1 MRRTILITVLAMAD
15 AAVSMDS
22 AIKKWPSPAILLP
35 LYIWP
40 TNDFIWEPVYT
51 AAELHPKIQFQVI
64 INPDSGPGYT
74 EFPAT
79 SYITAVARLN
89 TYDNVFML
97 GYIPTYHASR
107 DISDVRND
115 IMIYSGW
122 ACFKNQNIAL
132 SGIFFDEAPNTN
144 EQSSIHYMTKI
155 SNIARDHH
163 LSTVIFNPGTKLE
176 EGSVNAYFEA
186 ADLIVEFENSYST
199 WTNTAP
205 ADRFSLAK
213 DHYKD
218 AVLLYDVSLDTDYY
232 QFLREAK
239 QLGLGAVYLTNNA
252 DYKSLHSISIIA
264 AMLTK
269 AL

>member
-1 MRRTILITVLAMAD
+1 MRRTILTTVLAMAD
-15 AAVSMDS
+15 TAVSMNS

-40 TNDFIWEPVYT
+40 TDDFIWEPVYT
-51 AAELHPKIQFQVI
+51 AAELHPEIQFQVI

-79 SYITAVARLN
+79 SYITAVAHLN

-97 GYIPTYHASR
+97 G
-107 DISDVRND
+107 
-115 IMIYSGW
+115 GW
-122 ACFKNQNIAL
+122 ACFKSQNIAL
-132 SGIFFDEAPNTN
+132 SGIFFDETPNTN

-186 ADLIVEFENSYST
+186 ADLIVELENSYST
-199 WTNTAP
+199 WTNTVP
-205 ADRFSLAK
+205 ADSFSLAK

-218 AVLLYDVSLDTDYY
+218 AVLLYDVSSDTDYY

-252 DYKSLHSISIIA
+252 DYKSLDSISIIA